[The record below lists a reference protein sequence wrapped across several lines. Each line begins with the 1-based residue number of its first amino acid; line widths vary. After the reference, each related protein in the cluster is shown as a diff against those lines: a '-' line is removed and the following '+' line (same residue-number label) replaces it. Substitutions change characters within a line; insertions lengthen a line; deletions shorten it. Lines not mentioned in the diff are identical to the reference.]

1 MMLRRLTASLAAA
14 AMFCAAPASS
24 LAQNTNPIAKPGGA
38 PKSAQVERVLSAEDV
53 QLYRDIFALQSRG
66 KWTAADARIKR
77 LNSKILLGHVQYQ
90 RLMHPTAYKARYS
103 ELKRWLAAYSTHP
116 DALRVYRLALKR
128 RGKAAYPKRPKKIA
142 RKGPYEDASQPFK
155 DRKSNRTLR
164 RSIQND
170 IRYDRLTKAG
180 ERLFLAAD
188 KQQLSREDIGR
199 LAEGLNRAW
208 VKWGTPQK
216 GLDILKR
223 AAPIARPIRIT
234 TDWET
239 GLAAW
244 ALADYAAAE
253 TYFRAVAAAKDYDDL
268 AAAGGVWAARAALR
282 GGRADAVSRLLRG
295 AYERAPDGF
304 YGLIAARQLGIE
316 IVRDWSA
323 PVYTSKTWPAL
334 RRYNGVLRA
343 VALSQVGQS
352 ESADNELLQAW
363 YLAKASD
370 YKAILALAS
379 ALDLPQA
386 QVRIAESAPKGES
399 APLLSLY
406 PIPSW
411 QPVDGFQADPAMLFA
426 LIRQESRFS
435 NRARSRSGA
444 RGLMQVMPRTAGYIG
459 RDRALVRD
467 RENLLYDAGFNMS
480 LGQRY
485 VNYLKEHNATDG
497 DLFYVLAAYNGGPGN
512 VNKWRR
518 TVATD
523 DPLWFME
530 HIPLRE
536 TRAYVEQVAAN
547 YWIYRMSMGLETA
560 TLDQVAVGK
569 WPKLE
574 ADSQPQGA
582 IPQQTLAKAPLYSDV
597 LLYAN

>member
-1 MMLRRLTASLAAA
+1 MMVRRALHLLTAAAYLCFAGLPYSA
-14 AMFCAAPASS
+14 AQDAAPV
-24 LAQNTNPIAKPGGA
+24 AKPGDT
-38 PKSAQVERVLSAEDV
+38 PLSAQVERVLSAKDV
-53 QLYRDIFALQSRG
+53 QLYRDIFALQERGDWSR
-66 KWTAADARIKR
+66 ADANIKR
-77 LNSKILLGHVQYQ
+77 LSNKILMGHVQHQ
-90 RLMHPTAYKARYS
+90 RMMHPTAYRARYR
-103 ELKRWLAAYSTHP
+103 EMKQWLATYSGHP
-116 DALRVYRLALKR
+116 GALRVYRLALKR
-128 RGKAAYPKRPKKIA
+128 RGKAAYPKRPAKVV
-142 RKGPYEDASQPFK
+142 RKGPYQETSQPVK
-155 DRKSNRTLR
+155 DRKSDRAVR
-164 RSIQND
+164 RAILNH
-170 IRYDRLTKAG
+170 IKYDRLTKAG
-180 ERLFLAAD
+180 EQLLQAAG
-188 KQQLSREDIGR
+188 KGQLSREDVGR

-208 VKWGTPQK
+208 IKWGTPEK
-216 GLDILKR
+216 GLAVLRR
-223 AAPIARPIRIT
+223 AAPTARPIRIT
-234 TDWET
+234 TDWEA

-244 ALADYAAAE
+244 KLGDYTAAE
-253 TYFRAVAAAKDYDDL
+253 THFSAVAGGKDYANL

-282 GGRADAVSRLLRG
+282 SGKADTVSRHLRG
-295 AYERAPDGF
+295 AYKRAPDSF

-323 PVYTSKTWPAL
+323 PVYTSKTWPQL

-352 ESADNELLQAW
+352 GRADNEVLNAW
-363 YLAKASD
+363 YLAKAED
-370 YKAILALAS
+370 YKAFLGLAG

-386 QVRIAESAPKGES
+386 QVRIAESVPKGET

-435 NRARSRSGA
+435 DRARSRSGA
-444 RGLMQVMPRTAGYIG
+444 RGLMQMMPRTAGYIG
-459 RDRALVRD
+459 KDRALVRD
-467 RENLLYDAGFNMS
+467 RENLLYDAAFNMS

-485 VNYLKEHNATDG
+485 VNYLKEHDATQG

-518 TVATD
+518 TIATD

-547 YWIYRMSMGLETA
+547 YWIYRMAMGLETA
-560 TLDQVAVGK
+560 TLDHVATGR

-574 ADSQPQGA
+574 ADSQAELPQA
-582 IPQQTLAKAPLYSDV
+582 TLAKAALYSDT
-597 LLYAN
+597 LYAN